1 MKTPKVNSLWQRYPF
16 ALALSAVLLLQLSL
30 TACAP
35 GNADEGSEAGRQI
48 ERVLES
54 KSSNSQNYYH
64 LVQSEQVVLQ
74 EGYQVA
80 RRFSGSVQV
89 KQNAAI
95 GFEQSGKV
103 ASLYFDEGDQVQQG
117 DLLASQDTE
126 LLKIEREELTAQFSE
141 IEAEL
146 SLTRTNLKRLTKLK
160 QSGFTSTQSIDELQA
175 RQKVLLASRL
185 RVKAALDA
193 NQLRIEKANLY
204 APFSARI
211 SQRLQDSGAVVSA
224 GAPVFQ
230 LLQSG
235 NSEVK
240 IGVPVRLLDSIR
252 KQSVPG
258 QRTEEVLEQGEEG
271 GQRAEDGQRLA
282 LEIDGQTYPTR
293 LLASGAEVH
302 PITRTVAL
310 RFALP
315 ESARLVNGQMAYLTV
330 AEQYQAKGF
339 WLPLTALT
347 DGVRGMWNI
356 YSLQPDSV
364 STVNGSKTK
373 NPDLYTLQS
382 RNITVLH
389 ATENMAY
396 VSGALADGER
406 VLTAGLQRLV
416 PGQKVR
422 LKPQALAG
430 DKNDRHR
437 SDTTTAEQQMAE
449 VKS

>member
-1 MKTPKVNSLWQRYPF
+1 MKTPNVNSLWQRSPIT
-16 ALALSAVLLLQLSL
+16 LALSAVLLLQLSL
-30 TACAP
+30 TACSP
-35 GNADEGSEAGRQI
+35 GNADEGREAVGQAGG
-48 ERVLES
+48 ESSTSQSLE
-54 KSSNSQNYYH
+54 QHYYH
-64 LVQSEQVVLQ
+64 LAKSEQVVLQ
-74 EGYQVA
+74 QGYQVE

-126 LLKIEREELTAQFSE
+126 LLKIEREELKAQFSE

-146 SLTRTNLKRLTKLK
+146 NLTRTNLKRLTKLK

-193 NQLRIEKANLY
+193 NQIRIEKASLY

-224 GAPVFQ
+224 GSPVFQ

-240 IGVPVRLLDSIR
+240 IGVPVRLLDTIR
-252 KQSVPG
+252 QQKLLQ
-258 QRTEEVLEQGEEG
+258 
-271 GQRAEDGQRLA
+271 
-282 LEIDGQTYPTR
+282 LEINGQQYPTS

-302 PITRTVAL
+302 PVTRTVAL
-310 RFALP
+310 RFSLP
-315 ESARLVNGQMAYLTV
+315 ETAHLVNGQMAYLTV
-330 AEQYQAKGF
+330 AELHQAQGF
-339 WLPLTALT
+339 WVPLTALT
-347 DGVRGMWNI
+347 DGVRGMWNL
-356 YSLQPDSV
+356 YSLQID
-364 STVNGSKTK
+364 NGSEAIAHKRTASDMVGA
-373 NPDLYTLQS
+373 NVEGHELYTLQS

-389 ATENMAY
+389 ATQEMAY

-406 VLTAGLQRLV
+406 ILTAGLHRLV

-422 LKPQALAG
+422 LQPQSQVQAQSRIQAQSHDSDKVVQPKP
-430 DKNDRHR
+430 
-437 SDTTTAEQQMAE
+437 STVISSEQQVAE

>member
-1 MKTPKVNSLWQRYPF
+1 MKTLNVNSLWPRSHT
-16 ALALSAVLLLQLSL
+16 ALAFSAVLLLQLGL
-30 TACAP
+30 TACTP
-35 GNADEGSEAGRQI
+35 GNADESSETEGMTGQI
-48 ERVLES
+48 QYHDQS
-54 KSSNSQNYYH
+54 YYH
-64 LVQSEQVVLQ
+64 LAKSEPVILQ
-74 EGYQVA
+74 QGYHVE

-117 DLLASQDTE
+117 DLLAAQDTE
-126 LLKIEREELTAQFSE
+126 LLQMEREELKAQFSE

-146 SLTRTNLKRLTKLK
+146 NLTRNNLKRLTQLK
-160 QSGFTSTQSIDELQA
+160 QSGFTSTQSIDELEA

-193 NQLRIEKANLY
+193 NQIRIEKANLY

-211 SQRLQDSGAVVSA
+211 SQRLQDSGSVVNA
-224 GAPVFQ
+224 GVPVFQ

-240 IGVPVRLLDSIR
+240 IGVPVRLLDTIL
-252 KQSVPG
+252 Q
-258 QRTEEVLEQGEEG
+258 QQAG
-271 GQRAEDGQRLA
+271 GPKLGKETGKKDGLV
-282 LEIDGQTYPTR
+282 LEIDGLTYPTT
-293 LLASGAEVH
+293 LLAAGAEVH
-302 PITRTVAL
+302 PVTRTVAL
-310 RFALP
+310 RFSLP
-315 ESARLVNGQMAYLTV
+315 ESTRLVNGQMAYLTV
-330 AEQYQAKGF
+330 AEHHQAQGF

-347 DGVRGMWNI
+347 DGVRGMWNL
-356 YSLQPDSV
+356 YTLQPETESSV
-364 STVNGSKTK
+364 DGLK
-373 NPDLYTLQS
+373 LYTLQS

-389 ATENMAY
+389 ATQEMAY

-422 LKPQALAG
+422 LQAQALAS
-430 DKNDRHR
+430 DKTDPTKPLKMI
-437 SDTTTAEQQMAE
+437 SAEQHMAE